1 MSFTPHT
8 DDDIR
13 QMLEAIGVERIDDL
27 FDEIPADLRAPGLH
41 GIPNALKE
49 MEVTQLM
56 QERAKQDEGPVCFAG
71 AGAYDHHIPAAV
83 WQIATRGEFYSA
95 YTPYQAEASQGTLQL
110 VYEYQSM
117 IAALTGLDTSNA
129 SLYDGASG
137 LAEAV
142 LMAVRGNRRSSSNR
156 VLMPRSVPPSYRKT
170 VSTLV
175 EPQGVE
181 LVDVPFEAA
190 TGRID
195 WTALEAAAQGGM
207 AGLVIPQPNYFGVI
221 DEVHALTD
229 WAHQQGGFAIA
240 LTNPIALAVLA
251 APGDWGT
258 DGADIACGD
267 GQPLGAP
274 IASGGPYFGFMA
286 CRKDLV
292 RQLPGRMVG
301 RTVDRDGNP
310 GYVLTLQAREQHIR
324 RSKATSNICTNQGLV
339 VTAATIH
346 MALLGPSGLEQVA
359 QASMANTQRLVTALT
374 ELSGVTAAFD
384 APMFHEALLRFERPT
399 APLVESLTEAGLLAG
414 VSTSRDYPE
423 LGDGLLV
430 CATEKRTEAEI
441 AQYQRALAAALA

>member
-195 WTALEAAAQGGM
+195 WTVLEAAAQGGM

-229 WAHQQGGFAIA
+229 WAHQHGGFAIA
-240 LTNPIALAVLA
+240 LTNPIALAVLS

-346 MALLGPSGLEQVA
+346 MALLGPSGLERVA

-374 ELSGVTAAFD
+374 ELPGVTAAFD

-423 LGDGLLV
+423 LGEGLLV

>member
-423 LGDGLLV
+423 LGDALLV